1 MLVTG
6 EHRRERSA
14 EGQWCGADLPGL
26 QMMTMVMTMV
36 MTTMLFIAMMMK
48 DYGKV
53 QICIYMHIAYTISMR
68 ICIICAIICFKC
80 SSKNINVAGWQNLAA
95 FRWKQKWQ

>member
-1 MLVTG
+1 MIVTG

-26 QMMTMVMTMV
+26 QMMTMVM
-36 MTTMLFIAMMMK
+36 IAMMMK

-95 FRWKQKWQ
+95 FHREQKWQ